1 MKLIPLLTLDSRN
14 LADDQ
19 SKLLDNLTK
28 NNSEKTIYVLDL
40 YGINKDKPNLNT
52 YQKLSRDFDIW
63 IDSGPR
69 NIGDIVDNFLAGAT
83 AVTLREKYWSN
94 IDVAQIREISEN
106 KIYMNLDSNDLE
118 ILKYYDSDGLV
129 NFKTREKIEHDL
141 ELNYLLK
148 QITSKKDVFSYEK
161 DVKNITYWKHCGIK
175 GLLVDINKIQEFK
188 KYDF

>member
-19 SKLLDNLTK
+19 SKLLDDLTK

-52 YQKLSRDFDIW
+52 YQKLSRDFDPW

-69 NIGDIVDNFLAGAT
+69 TIGDIVDNFLAGAT
-83 AVTLREKYWSN
+83 AVTLRKEYLSK

-106 KIYMNLDSNDLE
+106 KIYMNLDSNGLE
-118 ILKYYDSDGLV
+118 ILKYYDPDGLV
-129 NFKTREKIEHDL
+129 NFKTREEIEHDL

-148 QITSKKDVFSYEK
+148 QIASKRDVFSYER

-175 GLLVDINKIQEFK
+175 GLLIDINKIQEFK
-188 KYDF
+188 KI